1 MRGFKMSDYEYK
13 VSAIVLVYN
22 GGKYLR
28 DCIESLVNQTLD
40 GLEIILINDVST
52 DDSLSVCR
60 EFERDYDNVKII
72 NKEINEGL
80 AKNANIGIENA
91 KGEYVILVDNDD
103 IVPNYAYEK
112 LYNKAKEAN
121 AEISIGSANFLI
133 GKHQYEMP
141 GYERNAWEKERVI
154 NNIEDFPILF
164 GDAFYW
170 NKIIKKDLL
179 IEHNIRLP
187 IDMIYADRK
196 FSHTAYSYART
207 ITVIPDCVYIW
218 RQRRNSLSNERKAL
232 DNYINRIESYKLDL
246 DKITSSYHDYMKI
259 LMRRITVPI
268 HGILNNE
275 EFENYL
281 FNETR
286 DFLIS
291 ETSKIKDV
299 YDNSLYINENLYIYL
314 ILNNHRKELKQLFK
328 YGFKIFKD
336 VINEDNKSYWNLPL
350 FRNPSVNIPD
360 RLFEIKRLMPQFIK
374 IKEIIT
380 DEDFIIFN
388 EIELPKYF
396 KMKKGEIVFA
406 GRCGFDDVLE
416 ENSIHFDV
424 EPVINEEGKN
434 LFKTEIP
441 LSKLNIFEDY
451 DIYLQAHYG
460 EYSDNIRISK
470 YCVGNII
477 NGNDEINVF
486 YTTNNLLSAC
496 TQLLTEEFKFDC
508 DGETFRILVE
518 HGDRIKKELRIY
530 VRNTLT
536 KEKTYL
542 SLNDDKTAYVLKW
555 KFFLDKKSLYTAH
568 LIVHD
573 DIGRVNKK
581 IRLTTNNLKGFDK
594 ILLNTEDNKK
604 VKIFNT
610 KYSNIRIRCS

>member
-1 MRGFKMSDYEYK
+1 MSDYEYK

-60 EFERDYDNVKII
+60 EFERDYDNVRII

-103 IVPNYAYEK
+103 IIPNYAYER
-112 LYNKAKEAN
+112 LYNKAKEAD
-121 AEISIGSANFLI
+121 ADISIGSANFLI

-141 GYERNAWEKERVI
+141 AYERNAWEKERVI
-154 NNIEDFPILF
+154 NDLEEFPILF

-170 NKIIKKDLL
+170 NKIIKRDLL

-207 ITVIPDCVYIW
+207 IAIIPDCVYMW
-218 RQRRNSLSNERKAL
+218 RQRRNSLSDERKAL
-232 DNYINRIESYKLDL
+232 GNYINRIESYKLDL

-259 LMRRITVPI
+259 LMRRVTVPI

-275 EFENYL
+275 EFEDYL

-291 ETSKIKDV
+291 EISKINDV
-299 YDNSLYINENLYIYL
+299 YDNSLNIIENLYIYL
-314 ILNNHRKELKQLFK
+314 ILNNHRKELKQLLK
-328 YGFKIFKD
+328 TGFKIFKD
-336 VINEDNKSYWNLPL
+336 VVNENNKSYWNLPL
-350 FRNPSVNIPD
+350 FRNPDLDVPD
-360 RLFEIKRLMPQFIK
+360 RLFEIKRLIPQFIK

-380 DEDFIIFN
+380 DDDSIIFN
-388 EIELPKYF
+388 EIELPRF
-396 KMKKGEIVFA
+396 FEMKKGEIVFA
-406 GRCGFDDVLE
+406 GRCEFDEILE
-416 ENSIHFDV
+416 ENSVHFEL
-424 EPVINEEGKN
+424 EPIVNEKGRN
-434 LFKTEIP
+434 IFKAEIP

-451 DIYLQAHYG
+451 DIYFQAHYE

-470 YCVGNII
+470 DCVGNII
-477 NGNDEINVF
+477 NHNDGINLL
-486 YTTNNLLSAC
+486 YTANNLLSAC
-496 TQLLTEEFKFDC
+496 TQLLTGEFKFDC
-508 DGETFRILVE
+508 DEETFKILVE
-518 HGDRIKKELRIY
+518 NGDGIKKKLKIY
-530 VRNTLT
+530 VRNPST
-536 KEKTYL
+536 KEKTHL
-542 SLNDDKTAYVLKW
+542 SLNEDKTAYELKW
-555 KFFLDKKSLYTAH
+555 KFFLDKKSSYTAH
-568 LIVHD
+568 LTVHD

-581 IRLTTNNLKGFDK
+581 IRLTTNNFNDFDE
-594 ILLNTEDNKK
+594 ISLNTKDNKK

-610 KYSNIRIRCS
+610 KYSNIRIRCY